1 MQVYVTRIN
10 PIQELK
16 EFGGRVLN
24 GVKEGVKENIN
35 DIERTAI
42 ASGLENGIKGGI
54 SGYKQ
59 IREFN
64 AVMKNGYT
72 LRGIGQA
79 GMSGAVSGFAKGVI
93 KSPGIVGWISIG
105 WSFGEGFVR
114 GWREYGK

>member
-1 MQVYVTRIN
+1 MQVYVVRKS

-16 EFGGRVLN
+16 EFDGRVLN
-24 GVKEGVKENIN
+24 GVKEGAKEIIN

-72 LRGIGQA
+72 
-79 GMSGAVSGFAKGVI
+79 S
-93 KSPGIVGWISIG
+93 IV
-105 WSFGEGFVR
+105 WSFGKGFVR